1 MTIDE
6 LKDEL
11 KSKGK
16 AARLAAKELANLT
29 TSIKNQ
35 ALVNLAEDL
44 ERKSIDIISAN
55 KNDIRFATEKGIS
68 EDIVDRLLINKER
81 LKIIASGVYNI
92 ANLPDPIGE
101 IFDKHKLSNGLEVSR
116 VRVPIG
122 IIGSIYESRPNVT
135 IDISALCLKS
145 GNSVILRGGS
155 EAIHSNTA
163 LTKLVRESIVKA
175 GGPKDAVQLIESTD
189 RTTVTEMLKMKEFID
204 LMIPRGGAD
213 LIKFVSKTAHMPSI
227 TGGVGVCHLYVDN
240 LADPQKSV
248 EIIHNSKMQRPS
260 VCNALDTLL
269 IHSAIAD
276 SYLPSIARKLG
287 SSVEIRCDQAALAIL
302 SKDSQLKLKAVTDK
316 DWDTEHL
323 SLTISVKTVDSFEE
337 ALIHIDKHGS
347 GHTEAIVTEN
357 NSIAQKF
364 VNNVDASMV
373 LVNASTRFN
382 DGAQIGLGA
391 EVAIST
397 GKLHARG
404 PMGLKELT
412 SYKWTVFGNG
422 QVRN

>member
-1 MTIDE
+1 MQKTIDE
-6 LKDEL
+6 LKL
-11 KSKGK
+11 KGK
-16 AARLAAKELANLT
+16 AARLAAKELAKLT
-29 TSIKNQ
+29 TSVKNQ

-44 ERKSIDIISAN
+44 ERKSTDIISAN
-55 KNDIRFATEKGIS
+55 KNDIRLATEKGIS
-68 EDIVDRLLINKER
+68 EDIVDRLLLNEER
-81 LKIIASGVYNI
+81 LKAIASGVFNV

-101 IFDKHKLSNGLEVSR
+101 TFDKRKLSNGLQVER

-135 IDISALCLKS
+135 VDISALCLKS

-163 LTKLVRESIVKA
+163 LAKLIRESITKA
-175 GGPKDAVQLIESTD
+175 GIPKDAVQLVESTD

-213 LIKFVSKTAHMPSI
+213 LIKFVSETAHMPSI

-240 LADPQKSV
+240 FADHRKAV
-248 EIIHNSKMQRPS
+248 KITHNSKVQRPS

-269 IHSAIAD
+269 IHSEIAD
-276 SYLPSIARKLG
+276 SYLPSIAKELG
-287 SSVEIRCDQAALAIL
+287 SSVEIRCDETALAIL
-302 SKDSQLKLKAVTDK
+302 SKDRQLRLKPVTDQ

-323 SLTISVKTVDSFEE
+323 SLTMSVKIVDSFEE

-357 NSIAQKF
+357 NSTAQKF
-364 VNNVDASMV
+364 VNDVDASMV

-397 GKLHARG
+397 DKLHARG

-422 QVRN
+422 QLRS

>member
-1 MTIDE
+1 MPTITE
-6 LKDEL
+6 QL
-11 KSKGK
+11 KSIGK
-16 AARLAAKELANLT
+16 ASRVAAKELAKLT
-29 TSIKNQ
+29 TSVKNQ
-35 ALVNLAEDL
+35 ALANLAEDL
-44 ERKSIDIISAN
+44 ERKSADIISAN
-55 KNDIRFATEKGIS
+55 KDDISLATTNGIN
-68 EDIVDRLLINKER
+68 EDIIDRLLINEER
-81 LKIIASGVYNI
+81 LKIIAAGVHNV

-101 IFDKHKLSNGLEVSR
+101 TFDKRNLPNGLEVGR

-135 IDISALCLKS
+135 VDISALCLKS

-155 EAIHSNTA
+155 EAINSNTA
-163 LTKLVRESIVKA
+163 LAKLIRESISKA
-175 GGPKDAVQLIESTD
+175 GVPQDAVQLVEPTD

-213 LIKFVSKTAHMPSI
+213 LIKFVSKTAQMPSI

-240 LADPQKSV
+240 LADHKKAV
-248 EIIHNSKMQRPS
+248 EIVHNSKVQRPS

-269 IHSAIAD
+269 VHSDIAD
-276 SYLPSIARKLG
+276 IYLPSIAKKLG
-287 SSVEIRCDQAALAIL
+287 ASVEIRCDKKALDIL
-302 SKDSQLKLKAVTDK
+302 SKDSQLKLKAVTAQ

-323 SLTISVKTVDSFEE
+323 SLIISVKIVDSLEE

-364 VNNVDASMV
+364 VNDIDASMV

-382 DGAQIGLGA
+382 DGGQIGLGA

-397 GKLHARG
+397 DKLHARG

>member
-1 MTIDE
+1 MPTITE
-6 LKDEL
+6 QL
-11 KSKGK
+11 KSIGK
-16 AARLAAKELANLT
+16 ASRVAAKELAKLT
-29 TSIKNQ
+29 TSVKNQ
-35 ALVNLAEDL
+35 ALANLAEDL
-44 ERKSIDIISAN
+44 ERKSADIISAN
-55 KNDIRFATEKGIS
+55 KDDISLATTNGIN
-68 EDIVDRLLINKER
+68 EDIIDRLLINEER
-81 LKIIASGVYNI
+81 LKIIAAGVHNV

-101 IFDKHKLSNGLEVSR
+101 TFDKRNLPNGLEVGR

-135 IDISALCLKS
+135 VDISALCLKS

-155 EAIHSNTA
+155 EAINSTTA
-163 LTKLVRESIVKA
+163 LAKLIRESISIA
-175 GGPKDAVQLIESTD
+175 GVPQDAVQLVEPTD

-213 LIKFVSKTAHMPSI
+213 LIKFVSKTAQMPSI

-240 LADPQKSV
+240 LADHKKAV
-248 EIIHNSKMQRPS
+248 EIVHNSKVQRPS

-269 IHSAIAD
+269 VHSDIAD
-276 SYLPSIARKLG
+276 IYLPSIAKKLG
-287 SSVEIRCDQAALAIL
+287 ASVEIRCDKKALDIL
-302 SKDSQLKLKAVTDK
+302 SKDSQLKLKAVTAQ

-323 SLTISVKTVDSFEE
+323 SLIISVKIVDSLEE

-364 VNNVDASMV
+364 VNDIDASMV

-382 DGAQIGLGA
+382 DGGQIGLGA

-397 GKLHARG
+397 DKLHARG